1 MLASVDRTSACPDPV
16 EAQLQEYNTAT
27 LVVLLSG
34 KRHGEA
40 ITVPMAGGALQILFS
55 TLLDVGNPK
64 FVVKTVKSVM
74 TVGLNTGS
82 SASKLQKLLE
92 LRGPLLTL
100 PSSLASY
107 SGKGHGRS
115 MA

>member
-1 MLASVDRTSACPDPV
+1 MLVTPLFKPPAALLASVDRTSACPDPV

-64 FVVKTVKSVM
+64 FVVKTEN
-74 TVGLNTGS
+74 L
-82 SASKLQKLLE
+82 
-92 LRGPLLTL
+92 
-100 PSSLASY
+100 
-107 SGKGHGRS
+107 
-115 MA
+115 